1 MCCKVPL
8 RSRMTNDDQSPACS
22 FKVTVGRWALKRL
35 DDKASACGI
44 NFFNVLVHWAI
55 SVPEARWKSGA
66 VH

>member
-1 MCCKVPL
+1 
-8 RSRMTNDDQSPACS
+8 
-22 FKVTVGRWALKRL
+22 VGRWALKRL

-66 VH
+66 VHLSRCFA